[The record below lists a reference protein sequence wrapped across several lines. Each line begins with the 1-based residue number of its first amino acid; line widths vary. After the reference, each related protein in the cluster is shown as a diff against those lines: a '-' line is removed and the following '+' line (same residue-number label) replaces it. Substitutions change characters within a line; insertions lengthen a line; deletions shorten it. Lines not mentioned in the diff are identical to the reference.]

1 MQMSAARYTP
11 ASKSASTFSFTI
23 TIGVQSS
30 VPYFEFV
37 AKKRPKWADAQFS
50 LAAVYARTQHVPEA
64 VDLLH
69 SVVELYPQHFR
80 ANLLLGRILTL
91 QNHAADAVP
100 YLKQAVSSEP
110 RNFEPHAFLADAL
123 DQLGEK
129 ESAGAE
135 RARAQALKEGAKH
148 D

>member
-1 MQMSAARYTP
+1 M
-11 ASKSASTFSFTI
+11 
-23 TIGVQSS
+23 
-30 VPYFEFV
+30 
-37 AKKRPKWADAQFS
+37 
-50 LAAVYARTQHVPEA
+50 PEA

-69 SVVELYPQHFR
+69 TVIEQNPQHFR

-123 DQLGEK
+123 EQLGEK
-129 ESAGAE
+129 ENAGAE
-135 RARAQALKEGAKH
+135 RARAQALKEGAKQN
-148 D
+148 